1 VIALGVTW
9 VLDGLEAT
17 IVAVIGPV
25 LKQPTTLGL
34 SNTKLG
40 MAGTNFLGPL
50 LLGSLFDTVG
60 RRTMI
65 STAYAF
71 SGVVIIITQLF
82 FLRGSLTATT
92 QTLLWAVTFFSAS
105 AAASAGYLTV
115 SEIFPLEMRA
125 LAIALFYS
133 VGTAVGGLGAPALF
147 GRLIDSGRTGVLAW
161 GYVADA
167 GLMIAAAVVEVI
179 LGVDSERKSLEDV
192 ASPLTAEGV
201 RRSQRLPGRIEPA
214 Q

>member
-1 VIALGVTW
+1 VRSS
-9 VLDGLEAT
+9 
-17 IVAVIGPV
+17 PV
-25 LKQPTTLGL
+25 SQW
-34 SNTKLG
+34 
-40 MAGTNFLGPL
+40 
-50 LLGSLFDTVG
+50 
-60 RRTMI
+60 
-65 STAYAF
+65 
-71 SGVVIIITQLF
+71 F
-82 FLRGSLTATT
+82 FLHGALTATT

-147 GRLIDSGRTGVLAW
+147 GRLIDSGRADALAW
-161 GYVADA
+161 GYVAGA
-167 GLMIAAAVVEVI
+167 GLMIVAAAVEVV

-201 RRSQRLPGRIEPA
+201 PEVEEIAGAR
-214 Q
+214 